1 MSRDR
6 MPGTICDRPLAV
18 RCASLRLG
26 PAADWDAAIVIP
38 AKDEERRLPASLNAV
53 GAAIRAAKDVKVGI
67 VVVVNNTRD
76 STALRAFE
84 WAADQSDVPFVL
96 IDCAF
101 SRAGAGVGAARRLGL
116 DLACRYLTAQGA
128 LLTTDADTAVRADW
142 VVRNLAEL
150 QRADLICGTVLGLP
164 DEACALPAAIASHGS
179 AEWEYLQASLALVAR
194 LDPQSHDPAPAHHNA
209 AGASMAV
216 SRRVYRAVG
225 GLPVLRTGEDRALAE
240 RIAAHDFRVCYSA
253 DAIVETSC
261 RMTGRAEG
269 GMAAA
274 LRARACE
281 SDPHVD
287 EWLEAPATLAL
298 RHGLRGRLRAVWP
311 DQPALH
317 AALIADLGRARAD
330 RIMKRSPGPHFGAFF
345 ATVEQ
350 LAPRLA
356 RHRLRFS
363 DCRRD
368 LPQLLALL
376 ARTETATQGDLP
388 AAPRTH
394 RKAARDEPAY

>member
-1 MSRDR
+1 
-6 MPGTICDRPLAV
+6 
-18 RCASLRLG
+18 
-26 PAADWDAAIVIP
+26 
-38 AKDEERRLPASLNAV
+38 
-53 GAAIRAAKDVKVGI
+53 
-67 VVVVNNTRD
+67 
-76 STALRAFE
+76 
-84 WAADQSDVPFVL
+84 
-96 IDCAF
+96 
-101 SRAGAGVGAARRLGL
+101 
-116 DLACRYLTAQGA
+116 
-128 LLTTDADTAVRADW
+128 
-142 VVRNLAEL
+142 
-150 QRADLICGTVLGLP
+150 
-164 DEACALPAAIASHGS
+164 
-179 AEWEYLQASLALVAR
+179 
-194 LDPQSHDPAPAHHNA
+194 
-209 AGASMAV
+209 
-216 SRRVYRAVG
+216 
-225 GLPVLRTGEDRALAE
+225 
-240 RIAAHDFRVCYSA
+240 
-253 DAIVETSC
+253 
-261 RMTGRAEG
+261 MTGRAEG

-287 EWLEAPATLAL
+287 EWLEAPETLAL

-317 AALIADLGRARAD
+317 AALIADLGRPRAD

-376 ARTETATQGDLP
+376 ARTQTSTQGDLP